1 METSGTI
8 LQIFA
13 SPGWGG
19 GEQFVYDLSRRLL
32 DDGRKVILVSRPSD
46 IIRER
51 VEGLGAPYHT
61 LQLKGVIDPV
71 SAVRLARLIVRYRPE
86 IIHVHHFKDAFTAA
100 YARLLSRA
108 SGLRPRIMLTR
119 HLVRRGKRGGL
130 YRWLYGQID
139 RIAFV
144 SDRARREFL
153 AGNPKI
159 DPSKLRVIHNS
170 VPETDSGGAAPPDL
184 RRQYNIA
191 PEVPLLLFSGR
202 LVEEKGCD
210 ILLEACSRLGN
221 RPWALVLAGAGD
233 DAYVRRLHEIAEQQ
247 GLKGNIH
254 FTGFVPEVRKL
265 LVQADACVF
274 PSVCAESFGLA
285 IIEAMQAGRA
295 LVTTDNGAQPE
306 YITHGETGLL
316 VPPAD
321 AEALARALAR
331 LLDDRALRERMGCA
345 AREKFDRDLSYERFY
360 ERYLTFYT

>member
-1 METSGTI
+1 MDTSGTI

-233 DAYVRRLHEIAEQQ
+233 DAYVKQLREWSEEKSLF
-247 GLKGNIH
+247 GKVF
-254 FTGFVPEVRKL
+254 FTGFLRGAKHL
-265 LVQADACVF
+265 LTQADISVS
-274 PSVCAESFGLA
+274 PSIVCEAGSLTVL
-285 IIEAMQAGRA
+285 EAMQAGRVQVA
-295 LVTTDNGAQPE
+295 SDNGAQPE
-306 YITHGETGLL
+306 YIAHGKDGLL

-321 AEALARALAR
+321 AKALAEAIAR
-331 LLDDRALRERMGCA
+331 LLDDKALRERMGCA

>member
-19 GEQFVYDLSRRLL
+19 GEQFVYDLSHRLL
-32 DDGRKVILVSRPSD
+32 DDGRNVILVSRPSD

-51 VEGLGAPYHT
+51 VERLGAPYHA
-61 LQLKGVIDPV
+61 LPLKGVIDPV
-71 SAVRLARLIVRYRPE
+71 SAVRLARLIIRYRPE

-108 SGLRPRIMLTR
+108 SGIRPRIMLTR
-119 HLVRRGKRGGL
+119 HLVRRGKRSWL

-144 SDRARREFL
+144 SDLARREFL
-153 AGNPKI
+153 AGNPDI

-170 VPETDSGGAAPPDL
+170 VPEPDSSDTAPLDL

-191 PEVPLLLFSGR
+191 PEVPLLFFSGR
-202 LVEEKGCD
+202 LVTEKGCD
-210 ILLEACSRLGN
+210 VLLKACAHLGP
-221 RPWALVLAGAGD
+221 RPFALFIAGCGTEKYETCLKD
-233 DAYVRRLHEIAEQQ
+233 IAEKM
-247 GLKGNIH
+247 GIARHTH
-254 FTGFVPEVRKL
+254 FLGFVQNVRKL
-265 LVQADACVF
+265 LRQADLCVF
-274 PSVCAESFGLA
+274 PSVWAEPFGLT

-306 YITHGETGLL
+306 YIAHGKDGLL

-321 AEALARALAR
+321 AKALAEAIAR
-331 LLDDRALRERMGCA
+331 LLDDKALRERMGCA